1 MSTLPSPALASV
13 YLVMATTDYETPDL
27 LQAFLDEDLAKKWHA
42 ELQAYHATHPGW
54 WGDDATDA
62 ERDAAYERLDAWRKA
77 HPGGEIA
84 ARGMDF
90 AIHPLPLAD
99 APALLGYAN
108 AKELRHF
115 QLGAAAGG
123 RNDLVIAK
131 DQGTHWRSRERDGEP
146 VPIYTR

>member
-1 MSTLPSPALASV
+1 MSTLPSPAPASV

-27 LQAFLDEDLAKKWHA
+27 LQAFLDEDRAKKWHA

-84 ARGMDF
+84 AGGMGF

-99 APALLGYAN
+99 APTLLGYAN

-131 DQGTHWRSRERDGEP
+131 DHGTHWRSRERDGEP
-146 VPIYTR
+146 VPVYL